1 MKVYEHQFFWKTDH
15 LYVFFHCFPPERV
28 YEDHENMVENLLMWT
43 RDSKNK
49 IFFVERE
56 DKYDMFLNPQRY
68 FLGENMAQEGDCMDE
83 HTKNSLV
90 EEFFNH
96 GLGVPEVESV
106 LYLKA
111 EGKKAWKKFP
121 FVLRASGIY
130 YYPKGKSHANS
141 SKDLVCLAPIDHNQ
155 QQVMG
160 RSKMLSV
167 KGELDIKPP
176 ALVQFFFERIL

>member
-1 MKVYEHQFFWKTDH
+1 
-15 LYVFFHCFPPERV
+15 
-28 YEDHENMVENLLMWT
+28 MWT

-49 IFFVERE
+49 IYFVEKE
-56 DKYDMFLNPQRY
+56 EKYDMFLNPQRY
-68 FLGENMAQEGDCMDE
+68 FLESRLSADCLDE
-83 HTKNSLV
+83 HTKNSLI

-96 GLGVPEVESV
+96 GGVGVPEVESV

-155 QQVMG
+155 QV
-160 RSKMLSV
+160 RRALIN
-167 KGELDIKPP
+167 GE
-176 ALVQFFFERIL
+176 

>member
-1 MKVYEHQFFWKTDH
+1 
-15 LYVFFHCFPPERV
+15 LIIERI

-56 DKYDMFLNPQRY
+56 DKYDTFLNPQRY
-68 FLGENMAQEGDCMDE
+68 FLGEKIPQQGDCMDE
-83 HTKNSLV
+83 HTKNSLI

-96 GLGVPEVESV
+96 GVGVPEVESV

-111 EGKKAWKKFP
+111 EGKKAWKKFLV
-121 FVLRASGIY
+121 VLRASGVY
-130 YYPKGKSHANS
+130 YYPKGKLHANS

-155 QQVMG
+155 QVLTYSQAFTL
-160 RSKMLSV
+160 KLPFTV
-167 KGELDIKPP
+167 KLRWNKSH
-176 ALVQFFFERIL
+176 FCFE

>member
-1 MKVYEHQFFWKTDH
+1 MEWKGCRLLQYFKD
-15 LYVFFHCFPPERV
+15 LFYPGLDRVF
-28 YEDHENMVENLLMWT
+28 EDHENMVENLLMWT

-49 IFFVERE
+49 IFFMERE
-56 DKYDMFLNPQRY
+56 DKYDMFGNPQRY
-68 FLGENMAQEGDCMDE
+68 FLGEKIPQQGDCMDD

-96 GLGVPEVESV
+96 GVGVPEVESV

-130 YYPKGKSHANS
+130 YWPKGKSHANS
-141 SKDLVCLAPIDHNQ
+141 SKDLVCLAPLDHNQ
-155 QQVMG
+155 QVGNRKIRLLTIETIQFG
-160 RSKMLSV
+160 CLFLSDFE
-167 KGELDIKPP
+167 KKSCAISH
-176 ALVQFFFERIL
+176 FF